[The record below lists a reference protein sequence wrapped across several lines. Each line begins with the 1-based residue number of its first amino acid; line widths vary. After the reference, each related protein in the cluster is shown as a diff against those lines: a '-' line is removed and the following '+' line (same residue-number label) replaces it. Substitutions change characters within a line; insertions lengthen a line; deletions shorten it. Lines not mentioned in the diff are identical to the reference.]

1 MEKHVRGQEES
12 GSRAAYR
19 RGKSPKAVKAFSI
32 VKESRC
38 RQLLVALHDFIHESI
53 INRD

>member
-12 GSRAAYR
+12 GSREAYR

-38 RQLLVALHDFIHESI
+38 LLLGQLHEFIH
-53 INRD
+53 D